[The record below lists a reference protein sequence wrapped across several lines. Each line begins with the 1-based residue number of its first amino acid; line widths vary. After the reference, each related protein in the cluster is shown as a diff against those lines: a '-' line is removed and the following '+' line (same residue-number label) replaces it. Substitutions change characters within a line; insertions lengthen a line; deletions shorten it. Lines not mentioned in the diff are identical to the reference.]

1 MPQLLENYQLGSAD
15 GVSLAFIIVW
25 FIGDLAN
32 FFGAIW
38 AGLVPTVIALAVYFI
53 IADSVLLT
61 QCLYYKRVNARQD
74 LIADLTERDT
84 DNPEQPLLGRRPSDI
99 GLPGS
104 RRRSSVSIKR
114 RDSSLP
120 TPILSII
127 PEEGGYVRPWVKNTI
142 CVVAVCAIGTAGWAI
157 AWKAHLW
164 VPTPEDME
172 DDDVRSNVGAEI
184 LGYLSALLYLGYVT
198 LSKVSTT

>member
-1 MPQLLENYQLGSAD
+1 M
-15 GVSLAFIIVW
+15 W

-38 AGLVPTVIALAVYFI
+38 AGLVPTVIALAIYFI
-53 IADSVLLT
+53 IADAVLLT
-61 QCLYYKRVNARQD
+61 QCLYYKHVNARRK
-74 LIADLTERDT
+74 LAADVTQRDA

-120 TPILSII
+120 TPVLSTI
-127 PEEGGYVRPWVKNTI
+127 PEEGGYVRPWVKNTL
-142 CVVAVCAIGTAGWAI
+142 CVVAVCAIGAAGWAI

-164 VPTPEDME
+164 VPTSEDSGA
-172 DDDVRSNVGAEI
+172 DDMGENVGAEI
-184 LGYLSALLYLGYVT
+184 LGYLSALLYLGYVA
-198 LSKVSTT
+198 LSNVSTT

>member
-1 MPQLLENYQLGSAD
+1 M
-15 GVSLAFIIVW
+15 
-25 FIGDLAN
+25 
-32 FFGAIW
+32 
-38 AGLVPTVIALAVYFI
+38 PTVIALAVYFI

-61 QCLYYKRVNARQD
+61 QCLYYKRVNARRS
-74 LIADLTERDT
+74 LTADLTQRDT
-84 DNPEQPLLGRRPSDI
+84 DNPEQPLLGRRPSDV

-120 TPILSII
+120 TPILTTI
-127 PEEGGYVRPWVKNTI
+127 PEEGDYVRPWVKNTI

-164 VPTPEDME
+164 VPTPEDSGA
-172 DDDVRSNVGAEI
+172 DDLGENVGAEI
-184 LGYLSALLYLGYVT
+184 LGYLSALLYLGYDA
-198 LSKVSTT
+198 LSKASTT

>member
-1 MPQLLENYQLGSAD
+1 M
-15 GVSLAFIIVW
+15 W

-53 IADSVLLT
+53 IADSVLIT
-61 QCLYYKRVNARQD
+61 QCLYYKRVNARQNRT
-74 LIADLTERDT
+74 ADLTQRDI
-84 DNPEQPLLGRRPSDI
+84 DSPEQPLLGSDI

-114 RDSSLP
+114 RNSSHG
-120 TPILSII
+120 TPVLSTI
-127 PEEGGYVRPWVKNTI
+127 PEDGGNVRPWVKNTF
-142 CVVAVCAIGTAGWAI
+142 CVVAVLAIGTAGWAI

-164 VPTPEDME
+164 VPTHEDSE
-172 DDDVRSNVGAEI
+172 ADDLRRNVGAEI
-184 LGYLSALLYLGYVT
+184 LGYLSAVLYLGYVA
-198 LSKVSTT
+198 LSKVSII